1 LAIFIIYFIILCD
14 LGNHVALNNFI
25 NYITLVKKMS
35 KNFLITCILYHVN
48 FIINK
53 LIYVYLCLQY
63 TAIDSEGLSLAV
75 AGRTG
80 LAHYSLP
87 SRKWKLF
94 GNESQERDFIV
105 TGGLLWHKGYLIA
118 SSYSILDD
126 KDEIRIYPR
135 DTRLDNNYVKSV
147 RMPSQVLLLNTT
159 KDRLLTFCANAQIS
173 IYDMVLQNGV
183 GKYEIVFAFKLN
195 FEKFQSINE
204 MVVLLF

>member
-1 LAIFIIYFIILCD
+1 MLIF
-14 LGNHVALNNFI
+14 
-25 NYITLVKKMS
+25 
-35 KNFLITCILYHVN
+35 
-48 FIINK
+48 
-53 LIYVYLCLQY
+53 IYVYLCLQY

-87 SRKWKLF
+87 SRKWKL
-94 GNESQERDFIV
+94 RDFIV

-147 RMPSQVLLLNTT
+147 RMPSQVLLLNTM

-173 IYDMVLQNGV
+173 IYDMVLQNDV
-183 GKYEIVFAFKLN
+183 GRYEIAFAFKID
-195 FEKFQSINE
+195 FEKF
-204 MVVLLF
+204 